1 MLDDKS
7 TWSGRPR
14 SIAAWT
20 ASDFAIPRHLNRLRC
35 ERACG
40 SQRAKT
46 FSIGH
51 KARLGERDAAV
62 RLGQRR

>member
-20 ASDFAIPRHLNRLRC
+20 ASDFAIPRHLYD
-35 ERACG
+35 ADA
-40 SQRAKT
+40 SV
-46 FSIGH
+46 H
-51 KARLGERDAAV
+51 AAV
-62 RLGQRR
+62 NVRRRFQLGIRRDWASEMLLSD